1 MKKTNVDETKMVTEQ
16 VEMTE
21 ENEKARKK
29 TEPHGRQLNIDAM
42 FSVLRQQKK
51 GERLKATELQKELEA
66 YGFEL
71 GKSNVVRGI
80 GSICYTLLTFRNNK
94 QNGKD
99 MNDLFPFFIHAVI
112 DFENN
117 AKVEVKTIAKAE
129 KEKMDLE
136 EHFYDI
142 FKLCV
147 KEIKGKKV
155 EELTEEDKK
164 TIRQKVDEYF
174 PITLSEDG
182 THMKKID
189 LHFPLHYKNP
199 NEEKDP
205 EIESQMP
212 SDVDLA
218 PEYIDFLGVF
228 LKANGSSYGYY
239 FPNDTEYYIE
249 EERLNEQ
256 ELKMIM
262 DAIEVYSYISK
273 EDTANIMRKLAK
285 INSPVQHHFYGEDN
299 YPDKVEKLNP
309 NNSKT
314 FFDNLKDI
322 EECIENKQKM
332 WILYGEYQYVQ
343 TDDGGRKIDLQIRQN
358 YQVQGENGKLINKE
372 KLVSPYHIMW
382 ANGYYYVIVLFE
394 GKSNLASLRIDRI
407 LDIKKAED
415 ENGNKMEIEPFPED
429 YEVVKIEKTDKISSQ
444 KFMNMAVVM
453 HAEKPE
459 KIKFRCK
466 KYLLN
471 NVIDGFG
478 FDIEVERP
486 SDENRAEWLEVTSEH
501 ASISGAALWLT
512 QHCADSYAVEP
523 EQLREKVAQNLRRGS
538 AYYY

>member
-1 MKKTNVDETKMVTEQ
+1 MKKTNVEETKTVTEQ

-51 GERLKATELQKELEA
+51 GERLKATELQEELGA

-71 GKSNVVRGI
+71 EKSNVVRGI
-80 GSICYTLLTFRNNK
+80 GSICYTLLTFSNNK

-117 AKVEVKTIAKAE
+117 AKVEVKTIGKAE

-136 EHFYDI
+136 EHFYNI

-155 EELTEEDKK
+155 KELTKEDKEK
-164 TIRQKVDEYF
+164 IRKKVDEYF
-174 PITLSEDG
+174 PITLSDDG
-182 THMKKID
+182 TRIKKMD
-189 LHFPLHYKNP
+189 LHFPLHYKDP
-199 NEEKDP
+199 NEET
-205 EIESQMP
+205 ESLIESQMP
-212 SDVDLA
+212 SDVNLA

-228 LKANGSSYGYY
+228 LKANGKSYGYY

-273 EDTANIMRKLAK
+273 EDTAKIMRKLAK
-285 INSPVQHHFYGEDN
+285 INSPVQHHFYGNDN

-322 EECIENKQKM
+322 EECIENKQRM
-332 WILYGEYQYVQ
+332 WIQYGEYQYVK
-343 TDDGGRKIDLQIRQN
+343 TDKGKRKIDLQIKQN
-358 YQVQGENGKLINKE
+358 YQVQDENGKMINKS
-372 KLVSPYHIMW
+372 KLVSPYHVMW
-382 ANGYYYVIVLFE
+382 ANGYYYVIVSFE
-394 GKSNLASLRIDRI
+394 GKSNLVSLRIDRI
-407 LDIKKAED
+407 LDVVKAE
-415 ENGNKMEIEPFPED
+415 ENGNKVEIEPFPEE
-429 YEVVKIEKTDKISSQ
+429 YYVTKIEGTDKVSSQ

-453 HAEKPE
+453 HADKPE
-459 KIKFRCK
+459 KVIFRCR

-478 FDIEVERP
+478 FDIKVEIP
-486 SDENRAEWLEVTSEH
+486 SDEKGNEWLEVTSEH
-501 ASISGAALWLT
+501 ASISGTTLWLT

-523 EQLREKVAQNLRRGS
+523 QELKDKVEQNLRRGS